1 MLLQVL
7 SGDHL
12 LGVTVNGTLSQPSP
26 VVVSADDLKVVGFI
40 ATAIIFVLVQYALVH
55 VPLKKQPKAMVGESN
70 ELTEGL
76 AEELAD
82 EFEP

>member
-55 VPLKKQPKAMVGESN
+55 VPLKKQPKAMAESN